1 MKLFKRIAIMLV
13 TVSVAL
19 SAVSCASSSKAMA
32 DHFNGASSSTDSDS
46 VVQRPAG
53 LLTAC
58 AWNDNDQYD
67 KWTELFLQGKTE
79 NGKFV
84 EYIGKNSWGFN
95 SLQRIKV
102 TVNGGEENLPAAGV
116 EVVCKDT
123 EGKTCFAAVTDAN
136 GVAYLFTELKEGTV
150 AVTAGESTVE
160 ENFSANTR
168 ELALHLD
175 RTEEKP
181 NRIELMFVVDVTGSM
196 GDELDYLKNEIADV
210 VGRVV
215 TANDGV
221 QISLA
226 LLFYRD
232 HSDKE
237 TFRYYDFTNVNDP
250 VGLQTQ
256 QEAIDVQSAT
266 GGGDWPEAVDEAL
279 QMAVEKQWGSDA
291 STKIIFQVLDAPP
304 HSGAQY
310 QTTYHGA
317 VMTAAKKG
325 IRICPVICSGADVEL
340 EYLVRQAAIYT
351 AGTFV
356 YLTDDSGIGN
366 EHYDPGLE
374 NVTVEALNSLMVRL
388 INGYHSGTFA
398 DPVDWRQEL
407 GETKETEETEP
418 TE

>member
-1 MKLFKRIAIMLV
+1 MKLFKRIALMLI
-13 TVSVAL
+13 TLSVAV
-19 SAVSCASSSKAMA
+19 SAVSCAGSSKADA
-32 DHFNGASSSTDSDS
+32 EYLNGAASSTDSNT

-58 AWNDNDQYD
+58 AWNDNDEYA
-67 KWTELFLQGKTE
+67 KWNELFQKDNNE
-79 NGKFV
+79 KGKFA
-84 EYIGKNSWGFN
+84 EYIGKNAWGFN
-95 SLQRIKV
+95 SLQRVKV
-102 TVNGGEENLPAAGV
+102 TVSGGEDNLPAAGAT
-116 EVVCKDT
+116 VVCKDT
-123 EGKTCFAAVTDAN
+123 KGNPCFTAITDAN
-136 GVAYLFTELKEGTV
+136 GVAYLFTDLAEGTV

-168 ELALHLD
+168 ELSLHLD

-210 VGRVV
+210 VDRVAN
-215 TANDGV
+215 ANDGV

-256 QEAIDVQSAT
+256 QEAIDAQSAT

-304 HSGAQY
+304 HSGEQY
-310 QTTYHGA
+310 QTTYREA
-317 VMTAAKKG
+317 VLTAAKKG

-366 EHYDPGLE
+366 GHYDPGLE

-398 DPVDWRQEL
+398 DPVDWRQEQD
-407 GETKETEETEP
+407 KTEVTEP